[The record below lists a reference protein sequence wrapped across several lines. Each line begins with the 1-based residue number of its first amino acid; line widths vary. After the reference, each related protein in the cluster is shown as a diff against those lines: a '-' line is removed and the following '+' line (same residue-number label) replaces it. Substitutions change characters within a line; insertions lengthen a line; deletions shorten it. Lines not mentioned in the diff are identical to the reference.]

1 MVSFR
6 MNDKHDTH
14 QTNYA
19 ENKGFVKTDFK
30 NITKIQYY
38 AFWQCGCME
47 TTQVFRRTRFFAN
60 PNISTFG
67 T

>member
-6 MNDKHDTH
+6 MNNKHDTH

-30 NITKIQYY
+30 NITKIRKY
-38 AFWQCGCME
+38 AFLAMWMYGDN
-47 TTQVFRRTRFFAN
+47 TGF
-60 PNISTFG
+60 
-67 T
+67 